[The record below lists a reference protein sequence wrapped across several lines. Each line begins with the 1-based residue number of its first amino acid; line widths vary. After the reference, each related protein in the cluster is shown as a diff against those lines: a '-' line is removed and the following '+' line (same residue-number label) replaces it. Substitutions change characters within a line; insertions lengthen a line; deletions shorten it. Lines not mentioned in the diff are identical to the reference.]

1 MKYPLKVTSIEL
13 EKRVIIA
20 KCLIYSSVVE
30 RWWNLRGKG
39 TVRLT
44 NIMKKPPAKA
54 ESNGI
59 ISEKPNKN
67 EIKQPIE
74 TEERT
79 INTINNLINKKTNK
93 LIN

>member
-1 MKYPLKVTSIEL
+1 
-13 EKRVIIA
+13 
-20 KCLIYSSVVE
+20 
-30 RWWNLRGKG
+30 
-39 TVRLT
+39 
-44 NIMKKPPAKA
+44 MKKPLAKA